1 MSVCLHAKMDATRMR
16 AYIKQQAALKKQ
28 AEGQPSKGTGSSN
41 LSTRRKQLE
50 KIDCLHKKPRIAFEP
65 VVGLKAK
72 TKKTVTPLGL
82 GRGKGLMKDPS
93 VTEKPPVLLRED
105 SKYMLEQLSSIITSD
120 DYEDLSNHAI
130 EAMGETGL
138 FNIAQ
143 VILSVPFLSFFPSSC
158 LVTNPFVFQ
167 AMLMMKGLMGHCL
180 NHETALDHIRVKVT
194 STEDELNELRAWK
207 TV

>member
-1 MSVCLHAKMDATRMR
+1 MSVCLHAKMDAARMR

-82 GRGKGLMKDPS
+82 GRGKGLMKGPS

-105 SKYMLEQLSSIITSD
+105 SKYALEQLSSIITFD
-120 DYEDLSNHAI
+120 DYEDLGNHATK
-130 EAMGETGL
+130 AMGKTGF

-167 AMLMMKGLMGHCL
+167 AMLMMKGLMGRCL
-180 NHETALDHIRVKVT
+180 NHETTLDHIRVKAT
-194 STEDELNELRAWK
+194 LTEDELNELRA
-207 TV
+207 